1 MMIDIHNHIL
11 YGIDDGP
18 KSLEDAIE
26 LIRQAISEGV
36 TGIVA
41 TPHHLHPNFSNDINS
56 IQEKLIVLDTALKH
70 QELNIDLYYGQE
82 IRITDQILTDI
93 EAGKITGINGSNYLL
108 IEFPSNEVP
117 VYTNKL
123 FYEIQT
129 MGYIPI
135 IAHPE
140 RNKAIVQDLDV
151 LFELVDGGAL
161 AQLTS
166 GSLAGDSGKN
176 IKKTSLKMIENDLV
190 HFIASDA
197 HSVDQRPFL
206 MDILLQDKSLKNY
219 RDEIEGYFVNAEKL
233 IKNEKII
240 KGRPTKDYKQKKWF
254 GIF

>member
-11 YGIDDGP
+11 YGVDDGP

-26 LIRQAISEGV
+26 LIRQAMSEGV

-56 IQEKLIVLDTALKH
+56 TQEKLMVLDTALKH
-70 QELNIDLYYGQE
+70 QDLNIDLYYGQE

-93 EAGKITGINGSNYLL
+93 EVGKITGINGSNYLL

-151 LFELVDGGAL
+151 LLSWSMVVL
-161 AQLTS
+161 WR
-166 GSLAGDSGKN
+166 N
-176 IKKTSLKMIENDLV
+176 
-190 HFIASDA
+190 
-197 HSVDQRPFL
+197 
-206 MDILLQDKSLKNY
+206 
-219 RDEIEGYFVNAEKL
+219 
-233 IKNEKII
+233 
-240 KGRPTKDYKQKKWF
+240 
-254 GIF
+254 

>member
-26 LIRQAISEGV
+26 LIKQAISEGV

-151 LFELVDGGAL
+151 LLSWSMVVL
-161 AQLTS
+161 WR
-166 GSLAGDSGKN
+166 N
-176 IKKTSLKMIENDLV
+176 
-190 HFIASDA
+190 
-197 HSVDQRPFL
+197 
-206 MDILLQDKSLKNY
+206 
-219 RDEIEGYFVNAEKL
+219 
-233 IKNEKII
+233 
-240 KGRPTKDYKQKKWF
+240 
-254 GIF
+254 

>member
-18 KSLEDAIE
+18 KSLEDAVK
-26 LIRQAISEGV
+26 LIRQAISEGI
-36 TGIVA
+36 TGVVA

-82 IRITDQILTDI
+82 IRITDQIITDI
-93 EAGKITGINGSNYLL
+93 EVGKITGINGSNYLL

-140 RNKAIVQDLDV
+140 RNKAIAQDLDV

-161 AQLTS
+161 AQLTT
-166 GSLAGDSGKN
+166 GSLAGVSGKN
-176 IKKTSLKMIENDLV
+176 IKKLSLKMLENDLV

-197 HSVDQRPFL
+197 HNVDQRPFL
-206 MDILLQDKSLKNY
+206 MTGLLQDKSLKNY
-219 RDEIEGYFVNAEKL
+219 TDEIEGYFNNAEKMVR
-233 IKNEKII
+233 NEKII
-240 KGRPTKDYKQKKWF
+240 KRRPTKDYKQKKWF